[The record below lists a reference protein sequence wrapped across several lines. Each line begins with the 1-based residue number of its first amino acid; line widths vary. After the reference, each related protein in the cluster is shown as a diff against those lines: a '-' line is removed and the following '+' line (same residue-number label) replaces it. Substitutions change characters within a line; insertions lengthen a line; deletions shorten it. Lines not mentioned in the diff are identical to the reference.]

1 MQEENLI
8 DPIEEYDIVANY
20 RNNSVKGKW
29 FERNAKGRTT
39 KPSEPL
45 SQMIAMGY
53 RAIIAGE
60 TNKAKQSLY
69 YLLRDAERKLG
80 SSIGQFWKISKRY
93 FAKNADGVWK
103 ETDGITLANAGV
115 DLAQVEQEQREINK
129 LERERRAAYIRANKL
144 EAQGRN
150 ADALLERQRG
160 DALGVEI
167 KNRKDNMDVRIDK
180 PDMDYIPNEISTR
193 DVIEKHRKVLLYVN
207 GQPIYIKFHNPR
219 YAEAVNDT
227 NRLRVEGLSQL
238 LEKEF
243 KVKGRIFRELIGE
256 SVNAKTLVRLGTR
269 FMSQLST
276 TLNPT
281 FALLVNP
288 VRDFGH
294 AVIMHIID
302 AERGHLGGFIDN
314 YVLHFGEAKS
324 TIYRA
329 LRGKAQPLTQDEMK
343 GKNILN
349 SEERNELIGMYGKQ
363 RVNDTL
369 FEWFRKEGGQTGF
382 AFLQDTKTIRDRV
395 QRDVRYIQNPKAFM
409 KRLVNFFKGY
419 NDVVKTAELMSRYT
433 TFLASVDAGESI
445 GQSISNARNITV
457 NFGRRGDATTAMSGL
472 YVFFN
477 AWAQGFSQF
486 GDVAKRNPIRT
497 AAMLTTLAA
506 MGYGMAAVMEYLWPD
521 DEDEIVQT
529 KVPSWLKRD
538 YLTIPTFR
546 KDGRGAVIRIPMQ
559 QMFRAPF
566 ALGSIIYDMQNGK
579 ISGWE
584 AVNEMASAILND
596 FTYGFSESGSVWR
609 SLKPTITQIGHD
621 ISHNTD
627 VWGRPIHREDIAGKG
642 TPNAELGAKNVA
654 NWAYAIA
661 SWLNK
666 ATGGSKIES
675 GFIDINPSNLQ
686 YAVNQVFGGLGGT
699 LRRAGELIRSGGTF
713 VKSWIAGESFTDAWQ
728 QAEFEA
734 QNIPILGGILY
745 TVGEESAWDGYE
757 RLKKE
762 YGSSLKT
769 KENLLK
775 EDDRVMTQQE
785 RVDYAKRHAVWQRY
799 NKVINTFIEIRNQ
812 YKYNSDEYEFINRE
826 INRQRALLVKIM
838 EAVNFDKNLTDE
850 TQRIE
855 AKYDP
860 YRTENYIQIRKEYGN
875 KK

>member
-1 MQEENLI
+1 M
-8 DPIEEYDIVANY
+8 
-20 RNNSVKGKW
+20 
-29 FERNAKGRTT
+29 
-39 KPSEPL
+39 
-45 SQMIAMGY
+45 
-53 RAIIAGE
+53 
-60 TNKAKQSLY
+60 
-69 YLLRDAERKLG
+69 G
-80 SSIGQFWKISKRY
+80 SSIGQFWEISKRY

-129 LERERRAAYIRANKL
+129 LERERRAAYIKANQL

-180 PDMDYIPNEISTR
+180 PDMDYIPNEIPIR
-193 DVIEKHRKVLLYVN
+193 DIIEKQRKVLVYVS
-207 GQPIYIKFHNPR
+207 GQPVYIKFDNPR
-219 YAEAVNDT
+219 YAEAVNGLGRVRLDT
-227 NRLRVEGLSQL
+227 SST
-238 LEKEF
+238 
-243 KVKGRIFRELIGE
+243 LINGA
-256 SVNAKTLVRLGTR
+256 NKTLLRKATR
-269 FMSQLST
+269 FMSQVST

-281 FALLVNP
+281 FALLTNP

-294 AVIMHIID
+294 AVIMHTID
-302 AERGHLGGFIDN
+302 AERGHLKGFIDN
-314 YVLHFGEAKS
+314 YVFHFGRTSS
-324 TIYRA
+324 TIHRA

-349 SEERNELIGMYGKQ
+349 SEERNELIGMYGQQ
-363 RVNDTL
+363 RVDDTL

-395 QRDVRYIQNPKAFM
+395 QRDVKHIQNPKALK
-409 KRLVNFFKGY
+409 KRVANFFKGY
-419 NDVVKTAELMSRYT
+419 DDVVKTAELMSRYT

-477 AWAQGFSQF
+477 AWAQGLSQF
-486 GDVAKRNPIRT
+486 ADVAKRNPIRT

-529 KVPSWLKRD
+529 KVSSWLKRD

-546 KDGRGAVIRIPMQ
+546 KDGRGTVIRIPMP
-559 QMFRAPF
+559 QMFRVPF

-686 YAVNQVFGGLGGT
+686 YAVNQVFGGLGST
-699 LRRAGELIRSGGTF
+699 IRRTREF
-713 VKSWIAGESFTDAWQ
+713 GESLFG
-728 QAEFEA
+728 QAEFET

-745 TVGEESAWDGYE
+745 TVGEESAWDDYK
-757 RLKKE
+757 RLDKE

-799 NKVINTFIEIRNQ
+799 NKPINTLIEIRNQ

-826 INRQRALLVKIM
+826 INRQRALLVKMM
-838 EAVNFDKNLTDE
+838 EEVNFDKNLTDE